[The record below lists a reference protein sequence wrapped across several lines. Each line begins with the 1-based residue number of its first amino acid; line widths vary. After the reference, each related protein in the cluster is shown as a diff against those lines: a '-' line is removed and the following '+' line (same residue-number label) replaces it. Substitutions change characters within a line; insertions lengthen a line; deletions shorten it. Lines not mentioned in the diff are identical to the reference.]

1 MGQQGDKEKASKK
14 RKARGPRWALWE
26 TLLACHVVIAV
37 RNKFAQGMGGPE
49 LMREYNRLYEEL
61 ADEWQKNNLLL
72 DHNGLPDNR
81 VSVEKSK
88 EHRIA
93 AVDSRTRKTPILR
106 RFEDMVC
113 KFRNELL
120 PILDKKVLVDGKIP
134 SGRQAE
140 ECIEEL
146 RALYKQFVDQDGYKP
161 TSGDEDVEGE
171 GGIKSSN
178 LEDFHPHEF
187 YVACKYGPTVL
198 GGAGDVYF
206 LKDAKDMQ
214 DALANGAGS
223 RDKFRGNKRTEEANA
238 AGAAKKKALSDAL
251 FEHSDNSASPVGSSV
266 SGRCLPSN
274 AMTSLAA
281 KKLDHDIM

>member
-26 TLLACHVVIAV
+26 TLLTCHVVITV

-49 LMREYNRLYEEL
+49 LMCEYNRMYEEL
-61 ADEWQKNNLLL
+61 VDEWQKNNLWL
-72 DHNGLPDNR
+72 DHNSLPDNR

-88 EHRIA
+88 EHHIV

-113 KFRNELL
+113 KVRNELL
-120 PILDKKVLVDGKIP
+120 PILDKKVLVDDKIP

-161 TSGDEDVEGE
+161 TSGDDMWRVKAASSLRTSKTSTPMSSTSRVNMGSLSSGE
-171 GGIKSSN
+171 QVTCTCSK
-178 LEDFHPHEF
+178 
-187 YVACKYGPTVL
+187 
-198 GGAGDVYF
+198 
-206 LKDAKDMQ
+206 M
-214 DALANGAGS
+214 
-223 RDKFRGNKRTEEANA
+223 RRTCRM
-238 AGAAKKKALSDAL
+238 LS
-251 FEHSDNSASPVGSSV
+251 
-266 SGRCLPSN
+266 
-274 AMTSLAA
+274 
-281 KKLDHDIM
+281 